1 MKKSELRHIIRQIIQ
16 EQKSKGTEVYSPE
29 GCEKFDLYG
38 YIMNSGNYPTYGD
51 SVTYQ
56 NMSND
61 QVVSTWCMRCS
72 DALNANGSFSFVSQV
87 YQPPRDEPNCKCC
100 PQYQNIDWPGEPE
113 EPDTDIPFRDPNRDV
128 GPPKPPRPPLTDKPF
143 RDKDIVRPSDPPE
156 LDISMD
162 TIGRWYCTGD
172 IGDYLLEIDP
182 NVGSTDCVY
191 IADYDNPN
199 NIIGYSTLDSC
210 IASSAC
216 TGPTPGEDTDIDDFE
231 WFGPDGEDIDCAD
244 QGSSYSFCQNCVTQV
259 YAFQAWIKQQPD
271 WQQSG
276 LIQYHQVHAFFNES
290 ELTYCLCCANWQE
303 LVELLTNQ
311 DPSTVLEESI
321 KTRLQKLAN
330 IQKKK

>member
-1 MKKSELRHIIRQIIQ
+1 MKKSELKHIIRQIIQ

-61 QVVSTWCMRCS
+61 QLISIWCGRCS
-72 DALNANGSFSFVSQV
+72 DTLNANGSYSFVSQV

-100 PQYQNIDWPGEPE
+100 PQFEDLDWPGEPE
-113 EPDTDIPFRDPNRDV
+113 EPDTDKPFKDKDV
-128 GPPKPPRPPLTDKPF
+128 RPPKPPRPPITDKPF
-143 RDKDIVRPSDPPE
+143 KDKDVRPSSPPE
-156 LDISMD
+156 LDISTG

-191 IADYDNPN
+191 IADYDNPY

-231 WFGPDGEDIDCAD
+231 WFGPDGEDIECAD
-244 QGSSYSFCQNCVTQV
+244 QGSSYSFCQNCVTQL
-259 YAFQAWIKQQPD
+259 YYFQGWIKQQPD

-303 LVELLTNQ
+303 LVELLTDQ

>member
-1 MKKSELRHIIRQIIQ
+1 MKKSELKHIIRQIIQ

-61 QVVSTWCMRCS
+61 QLISIWCGRCS
-72 DALNANGSFSFVSQV
+72 DTLNTNGSYSFVSQV
-87 YQPPRDEPNCKCC
+87 YHPPRDEPNCKCC
-100 PQYQNIDWPGEPE
+100 PQFEDLDWPGEPE
-113 EPDTDIPFRDPNRDV
+113 EPDTD
-128 GPPKPPRPPLTDKPF
+128 KPF
-143 RDKDIVRPSDPPE
+143 KDKDVRPSSPPE
-156 LDISMD
+156 LDISTG

-191 IADYDNPN
+191 IADYDNPY

-231 WFGPDGEDIDCAD
+231 WFGPDGEDIECAD
-244 QGSSYSFCQNCVTQV
+244 QGSSYSFCQNCVTQL
-259 YAFQAWIKQQPD
+259 YYFQGWIKQQPD

-303 LVELLTNQ
+303 LVELLTDQ

>member
-1 MKKSELRHIIRQIIQ
+1 MKKSELKHIIRQIIQ

-61 QVVSTWCMRCS
+61 QLISIWCGRCS
-72 DALNANGSFSFVSQV
+72 DTLNTNGSYSFVSQV

-100 PQYQNIDWPGEPE
+100 PQFEDLDWPGEPE
-113 EPDTDIPFRDPNRDV
+113 EPDTDKPFKDKDV
-128 GPPKPPRPPLTDKPF
+128 RPPKPPRPPLTDKPF
-143 RDKDIVRPSDPPE
+143 KDKDVRPSSPPE
-156 LDISMD
+156 LDISTG

-191 IADYDNPN
+191 IADYDNPY

-231 WFGPDGEDIDCAD
+231 WFGPDGEDIECAD
-244 QGSSYSFCQNCVTQV
+244 QGSSYSFCQNCVTQL
-259 YAFQAWIKQQPD
+259 YYFQGWIKQQPD
-271 WQQSG
+271 
-276 LIQYHQVHAFFNES
+276 
-290 ELTYCLCCANWQE
+290 
-303 LVELLTNQ
+303 
-311 DPSTVLEESI
+311 
-321 KTRLQKLAN
+321 
-330 IQKKK
+330 